1 MSKLDVI
8 SFKFMVGDGMFSLYK
23 NKYYYGFGI
32 LIDGLY
38 HFNLDDGFS
47 KSLFNVEHVVGN
59 KCSAHNEQSA
69 FLWHKRLGHISKE
82 RVMRL
87 VKNEILPQLDFV
99 DWNVCVDCIKGMQT
113 LHS

>member
-32 LIDGLY
+32 LIDGLCR
-38 HFNLDDGFS
+38 FNLDDGFS
-47 KSLFNVEHVVGN
+47 KSSFNVELVVGN

-69 FLWHKRLGHISKE
+69 FLWHKGLGHISKE

-99 DWNVCVDCIKGMQT
+99 DWNVCVDCIKGK
-113 LHS
+113 